1 PPRVTPLFCVGLDQA
16 GVLCNATFRN
26 PYLSRR
32 TAPAHVDE
40 SDGNVKFLVQAA
52 SEIISHSTKAC
63 NALRSRNL
71 PRPLSHRLRV
81 VGPCL
86 GNVEQPNS
94 RNVRGG
100 NIFAT
105 VSGCGHAPFH
115 IRLAGTNPDLT
126 YHDVVQCKL

>member
-1 PPRVTPLFCVGLDQA
+1 RSGRITFALVPDGASDGNRYQRVYHGVVHNPRLRRPPRVTPLFCVGLDQA

-81 VGPCL
+81 VGP
-86 GNVEQPNS
+86 
-94 RNVRGG
+94 
-100 NIFAT
+100 
-105 VSGCGHAPFH
+105 
-115 IRLAGTNPDLT
+115 
-126 YHDVVQCKL
+126 